1 MSKKRNYEKTA
12 LTLSIIALVSGIIHI
27 FCEFFPFE
35 YQGEGGLDYLG
46 QAILWVMMVKVL
58 LYGTLIVYVVFAIL
72 ATVFA
77 AKAIKAKDKR
87 KKGVVSLILAWIC
100 GLVVAGLITANFVI
114 DYNSKK
120 NIDVEVTEVALT
132 TDFDGREAVRVE
144 IELYNGTNTTI
155 SYLSSVYDEVSQ
167 YGKELTHAVLPEDL
181 DDDDPELESLKPGES
196 VTIVKGYEVRYP
208 DEPVYILCRSFDGK
222 FVYVDE
228 EFDIEK

>member
-77 AKAIKAKDKR
+77 AKAIKAKDTR

>member
-72 ATVFA
+72 ATVFSV
-77 AKAIKAKDKR
+77 KAIKAKDKR

>member
-35 YQGEGGLDYLG
+35 YQGEGGLDYIG

-72 ATVFA
+72 ATVFSV
-77 AKAIKAKDKR
+77 KAIKAKDTR

-132 TDFDGREAVRVE
+132 TDCDGREAVRVE

-155 SYLSSVYDEVSQ
+155 SYLSSVYDEVTQ
-167 YGKELTHAVLPEDL
+167 NGEELSHAVLPEDL
-181 DDDDPELESLKPGES
+181 DDDDPEIKPLDPGES
-196 VTIVKGYEVRYP
+196 VTIVKGYELEYP
-208 DEPVYILCRSFDGK
+208 DEPVNILCRSFDGK

>member
-77 AKAIKAKDKR
+77 AKAIKAKDTR
-87 KKGVVSLILAWIC
+87 KKGVVSLVLAWIC
-100 GLVVAGLITANFVI
+100 GVVVAGLITANFVI

-132 TDFDGREAVRVE
+132 TDFYGREAVRVE

>member
-77 AKAIKAKDKR
+77 AMAIKAKDTR
-87 KKGVVSLILAWIC
+87 KKGVVSLVLAWIC
-100 GLVVAGLITANFVI
+100 GVVVAGLITANFVI

-132 TDFDGREAVRVE
+132 TDYDGREAVRVE

>member
-77 AKAIKAKDKR
+77 AKAIKAKDTR
-87 KKGVVSLILAWIC
+87 KKGVVSLALAWIC
-100 GLVVAGLITANFVI
+100 GVVVAGLITANFVI

>member
-1 MSKKRNYEKTA
+1 
-12 LTLSIIALVSGIIHI
+12 
-27 FCEFFPFE
+27 
-35 YQGEGGLDYLG
+35 
-46 QAILWVMMVKVL
+46 MMVKVL

-77 AKAIKAKDKR
+77 AKAIKAKDTR
-87 KKGVVSLILAWIC
+87 KKGVVSLALAWIC
-100 GLVVAGLITANFVI
+100 GVVVAGLITANFVI

>member
-77 AKAIKAKDKR
+77 AKAIKAKDTR
-87 KKGVVSLILAWIC
+87 KKGVVSLVLAWIC
-100 GLVVAGLITANFVI
+100 GVVVAGLITANFVI
-114 DYNSKK
+114 DYNRKK
-120 NIDVEVTEVALT
+120 NIDGEVTEVALT
-132 TDFDGREAVRVE
+132 TDCDGREAVRVE
-144 IELYNGTNTTI
+144 I
-155 SYLSSVYDEVSQ
+155 
-167 YGKELTHAVLPEDL
+167 
-181 DDDDPELESLKPGES
+181 
-196 VTIVKGYEVRYP
+196 
-208 DEPVYILCRSFDGK
+208 
-222 FVYVDE
+222 
-228 EFDIEK
+228 

>member
-35 YQGEGGLDYLG
+35 YQGEGGLDYIG

-72 ATVFA
+72 ATVFSV
-77 AKAIKAKDKR
+77 KAIKAKDTR

-132 TDFDGREAVRVE
+132 TDCDGREAVRVE